1 MLGAIYG
8 YQKLDF
14 SVWYKLR
21 GGRVSMEEIKNY
33 IILLLGMYPKES
45 KARIQRD
52 TCTPMSV
59 AALVTIAKR

>member
-21 GGRVSMEEIKNY
+21 RGRVSMEEIKNY
-33 IILLLGMYPKES
+33 IIQ
-45 KARIQRD
+45 RIQRD